1 MVCRVGP
8 SASFT
13 GGERLGAA
21 SASTST
27 MVRPRKRFQSER
39 SLGTIL
45 LVPAISFIA
54 LLVGGPLV
62 LAVWLSFSDA
72 TGGSLSGDF
81 VGLTN
86 FTRAFESAIFRRAL
100 LNTFIFT
107 IASQVLVLVLGRIL
121 AAFLVKDFW
130 GKWILRFFILLPW
143 AAPIALGAIGWKWIF
158 DSLYSVLNWT
168 LEALHLIAPGD
179 FPQWLGEP
187 TLAMVSIIAVHAWRI
202 LPFATVIMLAGQ
214 ASIPQEVEEAA
225 LVDGAVGWRKQVY
238 VTLPMLL
245 PVMTIALLF
254 GIVFTATDMAV
265 VYILTR
271 GGPFNSTH
279 MVSTWAFQTGVL
291 SGSTGAGAAMS
302 LSLFPILVVA
312 AILMLRFAR
321 RVDVGL

>member
-1 MVCRVGP
+1 M
-8 SASFT
+8 
-13 GGERLGAA
+13 GAV

-27 MVRPRKRFQSER
+27 TVRPRRRFESER
-39 SLGTIL
+39 ALGTIM

-62 LAVWLSFSDA
+62 LAVWLSLSDA
-72 TGGSLSGDF
+72 TAGSLSGDF

-107 IASQVLVLVLGRIL
+107 VASQVLVLVLGRVL

-130 GKWILRFFILLPW
+130 GKWILRLFILLPW

-168 LEALHLIAPGD
+168 LQALHFITPGE

-187 TLAMVSIIAVHAWRI
+187 TLAMISIIVVHAWRI
-202 LPFATVIMLAGQ
+202 LPFVTVIMLAGQ

-302 LSLFPILVVA
+302 LSLFPILVVVT
-312 AILMLRFAR
+312 ILMLRFAR

>member
-1 MVCRVGP
+1 M
-8 SASFT
+8 
-13 GGERLGAA
+13 
-21 SASTST
+21 
-27 MVRPRKRFQSER
+27 
-39 SLGTIL
+39 
-45 LVPAISFIA
+45 LVPAISFII
-54 LLVGGPLV
+54 LLVGGPLL

-107 IASQVLVLVLGRIL
+107 IASQILVLVLGRVL
-121 AAFLVKDFW
+121 AGFLAKDFW

-168 LEALHLIAPGD
+168 LQALQLITPAE

-187 TLAMVSIIAVHAWRI
+187 TLAMISIIAVHAWRI

-225 LVDGAVGWRKQVY
+225 LVDGAVGWRKQIY

-302 LSLFPILVVA
+302 LTLFPILVVA
-312 AILMLRFAR
+312 TILMLRFAR

>member
-1 MVCRVGP
+1 
-8 SASFT
+8 
-13 GGERLGAA
+13 LGAA

>member
-1 MVCRVGP
+1 M
-8 SASFT
+8 
-13 GGERLGAA
+13 
-21 SASTST
+21 
-27 MVRPRKRFQSER
+27 
-39 SLGTIL
+39 
-45 LVPAISFIA
+45 LVPAISFIT

-62 LAVWLSFSDA
+62 LAIWLSFSDA

-107 IASQVLVLVLGRIL
+107 VASQVLVLVLGRVL
-121 AAFLVKDFW
+121 AGFLAKDFW

-168 LEALHLIAPGD
+168 LQALQLITPAE

-187 TLAMVSIIAVHAWRI
+187 TLAMISIIAVHAWRI

-225 LVDGAVGWRKQVY
+225 LVDGAVGWRKQIY

-302 LSLFPILVVA
+302 LTLFPILVVA
-312 AILMLRFAR
+312 TVLMLRFAR

>member
-1 MVCRVGP
+1 M
-8 SASFT
+8 
-13 GGERLGAA
+13 
-21 SASTST
+21 
-27 MVRPRKRFQSER
+27 
-39 SLGTIL
+39 

-62 LAVWLSFSDA
+62 LAVWLSLSDA
-72 TGGSLSGDF
+72 TAGSLSGDF

-86 FTRAFESAIFRRAL
+86 FTSAFESAIFRRAL

-107 IASQVLVLVLGRIL
+107 VASQVLVLVLGRVL

-130 GKWILRFFILLPW
+130 GKWILRLFILLPW

-168 LEALHLIAPGD
+168 LQALHFITPGE

-187 TLAMVSIIAVHAWRI
+187 TLAMISIIVVHAWRI

-302 LSLFPILVVA
+302 LSLFPILVVVT
-312 AILMLRFAR
+312 ILMLRFAR

>member
-1 MVCRVGP
+1 M
-8 SASFT
+8 
-13 GGERLGAA
+13 
-21 SASTST
+21 
-27 MVRPRKRFQSER
+27 
-39 SLGTIL
+39 
-45 LVPAISFIA
+45 LVPAISFII
-54 LLVGGPLV
+54 LLVGGPLL

-107 IASQVLVLVLGRIL
+107 IASQILVLVLGRVL
-121 AAFLVKDFW
+121 AGFLAKDFW

-168 LEALHLIAPGD
+168 LQALQLITAAE

-187 TLAMVSIIAVHAWRI
+187 TLAMISIIAVHAWRI

-225 LVDGAVGWRKQVY
+225 LVDGAVGWRKQIY

-302 LSLFPILVVA
+302 LTLFPILVVA
-312 AILMLRFAR
+312 TILMLRFAR

>member
-1 MVCRVGP
+1 M
-8 SASFT
+8 A
-13 GGERLGAA
+13 
-21 SASTST
+21 
-27 MVRPRKRFQSER
+27 
-39 SLGTIL
+39 L
-45 LVPAISFIA
+45 LLPAISFIV
-54 LLVGGPLV
+54 LLVGAPLA
-62 LAVWLSFSDA
+62 LAIWLSFSDA
-72 TGGSLSGDF
+72 TGGSLSGEF
-81 VGLTN
+81 VGFSN
-86 FTRAFESAIFRRAL
+86 FTRAFGSAIFRRAL

-107 IASQVLVLVLGRIL
+107 VASQTLVLVLGRLL

-130 GKWILRFFILLPW
+130 GKWILRFLILLPW

-168 LEALHLIAPGD
+168 LQAIHVITPGD

-187 TLAMVSIIAVHAWRI
+187 TLAMISIIAVHTWRI

-279 MVSTWAFQTGVL
+279 MISTWAFQTGVL

-302 LSLFPILVVA
+302 VFLVPILVV
-312 AILMLRFAR
+312 ITVLMLRFAR

>member
-1 MVCRVGP
+1 M
-8 SASFT
+8 
-13 GGERLGAA
+13 
-21 SASTST
+21 
-27 MVRPRKRFQSER
+27 
-39 SLGTIL
+39 

-62 LAVWLSFSDA
+62 LAVWLSLSDA
-72 TGGSLSGDF
+72 TAGSLSGDF

-107 IASQVLVLVLGRIL
+107 VASQVLVLVLGRVL

-130 GKWILRFFILLPW
+130 GKWILRLFILLPW

-168 LEALHLIAPGD
+168 LQALHFITPGE

-187 TLAMVSIIAVHAWRI
+187 TLAMISIIVVHAWRI

-302 LSLFPILVVA
+302 LTLFPVLVVA
-312 AILMLRFAR
+312 TILMLRFAR

>member
-1 MVCRVGP
+1 M
-8 SASFT
+8 
-13 GGERLGAA
+13 
-21 SASTST
+21 
-27 MVRPRKRFQSER
+27 
-39 SLGTIL
+39 
-45 LVPAISFIA
+45 LVPAISFII
-54 LLVGGPLV
+54 LLVGGPLL
-62 LAVWLSFSDA
+62 LAIWLSFSDA

-107 IASQVLVLVLGRIL
+107 IASQVLVLVLGRVL
-121 AAFLVKDFW
+121 AGFLAKDFW

-168 LEALHLIAPGD
+168 LQALQLITPAE
-179 FPQWLGEP
+179 FPRWLGEP
-187 TLAMVSIIAVHAWRI
+187 TLAMISIIAVHAWRI

-225 LVDGAVGWRKQVY
+225 LVDGAVGWRKQIY

-302 LSLFPILVVA
+302 LTLFPILVVA
-312 AILMLRFAR
+312 TILMLRFAR

>member
-1 MVCRVGP
+1 M
-8 SASFT
+8 
-13 GGERLGAA
+13 L
-21 SASTST
+21 
-27 MVRPRKRFQSER
+27 RPRRRFESQR
-39 SLGTIL
+39 ALGTIM
-45 LVPAISFIA
+45 LVPAISFII
-54 LLVGGPLV
+54 LLVGGPLL

-107 IASQVLVLVLGRIL
+107 IASQVLVLVLGRVL
-121 AAFLVKDFW
+121 AGFLAKDFW

-168 LEALHLIAPGD
+168 LQAMQLITPAE

-187 TLAMVSIIAVHAWRI
+187 TLAMISIIAVHAWRI

-225 LVDGAVGWRKQVY
+225 LVDGAVGWRKQIY

-302 LSLFPILVVA
+302 LTLFPILVVA
-312 AILMLRFAR
+312 TILMLRFAR

>member
-1 MVCRVGP
+1 M
-8 SASFT
+8 
-13 GGERLGAA
+13 GAV

-27 MVRPRKRFQSER
+27 TVRPRRRFESER
-39 SLGTIL
+39 ALGTIM

-62 LAVWLSFSDA
+62 LAVWLSLSDA
-72 TGGSLSGDF
+72 TAGSLSGDF

-107 IASQVLVLVLGRIL
+107 VASQVLVLVLGRVL

-168 LEALHLIAPGD
+168 LQALHFITPGE

-187 TLAMVSIIAVHAWRI
+187 TLAMISIIVVHAWRI

-302 LSLFPILVVA
+302 LSLFPILVVVT
-312 AILMLRFAR
+312 ILMLRFAR

>member
-1 MVCRVGP
+1 M
-8 SASFT
+8 
-13 GGERLGAA
+13 L
-21 SASTST
+21 
-27 MVRPRKRFQSER
+27 RPRRRFESQR
-39 SLGTIL
+39 ALGTIM
-45 LVPAISFIA
+45 LVPAISFII
-54 LLVGGPLV
+54 LLVGGPLL

-72 TGGSLSGDF
+72 TGGSMSGDF

-107 IASQVLVLVLGRIL
+107 IASQVLVLVLGRVL
-121 AAFLVKDFW
+121 AGFLAKDFW

-168 LEALHLIAPGD
+168 LQAMQLITPAE

-187 TLAMVSIIAVHAWRI
+187 TLAMISIIAVHAWRI

-225 LVDGAVGWRKQVY
+225 LVDGAVGWRKQIY

-302 LSLFPILVVA
+302 LTLFPILVVA
-312 AILMLRFAR
+312 TILMLRFAR

>member
-1 MVCRVGP
+1 M
-8 SASFT
+8 
-13 GGERLGAA
+13 L
-21 SASTST
+21 
-27 MVRPRKRFQSER
+27 RPRRRFESQR
-39 SLGTIL
+39 ALGTIM
-45 LVPAISFIA
+45 LVPAISFII
-54 LLVGGPLV
+54 LLVGGPLL

-107 IASQVLVLVLGRIL
+107 IASQVLVLVLGRVL
-121 AAFLVKDFW
+121 AGFLAKDFW

-168 LEALHLIAPGD
+168 LQALQLITPAE

-187 TLAMVSIIAVHAWRI
+187 TLAMISIIAVHAWRI

-225 LVDGAVGWRKQVY
+225 LVDGAVGWRKQIY
-238 VTLPMLL
+238 VSLPMLS

-302 LSLFPILVVA
+302 LTLFPILVVA
-312 AILMLRFAR
+312 TILMLRFAR

>member
-1 MVCRVGP
+1 M
-8 SASFT
+8 
-13 GGERLGAA
+13 L
-21 SASTST
+21 
-27 MVRPRKRFQSER
+27 RPRRRFESQR
-39 SLGTIL
+39 ALGTIM
-45 LVPAISFIA
+45 LVPAISFII
-54 LLVGGPLV
+54 LLVGGPLL

-107 IASQVLVLVLGRIL
+107 IASQVLVLVLGRVL
-121 AAFLVKDFW
+121 AGFLAKDFW

-168 LEALHLIAPGD
+168 LQALQLITPAE

-187 TLAMVSIIAVHAWRI
+187 TLAMISIIAVHAWRI

-225 LVDGAVGWRKQVY
+225 LVDGAVGWRKQIY

-302 LSLFPILVVA
+302 LTLFPILVVA
-312 AILMLRFAR
+312 TILMLRFAR

>member
-1 MVCRVGP
+1 MVHR
-8 SASFT
+8 
-13 GGERLGAA
+13 
-21 SASTST
+21 
-27 MVRPRKRFQSER
+27 RKRLDNER
-39 SLGTIL
+39 SLGTL
-45 LVPAISFIA
+45 LLIPAISFIV
-54 LLVGGPLV
+54 LLVGGPLL

-100 LNTFIFT
+100 FNTFIFT
-107 IASQVLVLVLGRIL
+107 IGSQVLVVILGRL
-121 AAFLVKDFW
+121 LSNFLVKDFK
-130 GKWILRFFILLPW
+130 GKWVLRALILLPW

-168 LEALHLIAPGD
+168 LQAVNLISPGD

-187 TLAMVSIIAVHAWRI
+187 TLAMMSIIAVHAWRI

-214 ASIPQEVEEAA
+214 AAIPQEVEEAA

-245 PVMTIALLF
+245 PVMTIAVLF

-302 LSLFPILVVA
+302 LFLFPILVIVT
-312 AILMLRFAR
+312 ILMLRFAR

>member
-1 MVCRVGP
+1 M
-8 SASFT
+8 
-13 GGERLGAA
+13 
-21 SASTST
+21 
-27 MVRPRKRFQSER
+27 
-39 SLGTIL
+39 
-45 LVPAISFIA
+45 LVPAISFII
-54 LLVGGPLV
+54 LLVGGPLL

-107 IASQVLVLVLGRIL
+107 IASQVLVLVLGRVL
-121 AAFLVKDFW
+121 AGFLAKDFW

-168 LEALHLIAPGD
+168 LQALQLITPAE

-187 TLAMVSIIAVHAWRI
+187 TLAMISIIAVHAWRI

-225 LVDGAVGWRKQVY
+225 LVDGAVGWRKQIY

-302 LSLFPILVVA
+302 LTLFPILVVA
-312 AILMLRFAR
+312 TILMLRFAR

>member
-1 MVCRVGP
+1 M
-8 SASFT
+8 
-13 GGERLGAA
+13 
-21 SASTST
+21 
-27 MVRPRKRFQSER
+27 
-39 SLGTIL
+39 
-45 LVPAISFIA
+45 LVPAISFII

-107 IASQVLVLVLGRIL
+107 VASQVLVLVLGRVL
-121 AAFLVKDFW
+121 AGFLAKDFW

-168 LEALHLIAPGD
+168 LQALQLITPAE

-187 TLAMVSIIAVHAWRI
+187 TLAMISIIVVHAWRI

-225 LVDGAVGWRKQVY
+225 LVDGAVGWRKQIY

-302 LSLFPILVVA
+302 LTLFPILVVA
-312 AILMLRFAR
+312 TVLMLRFAR

>member
-1 MVCRVGP
+1 MGAV
-8 SASFT
+8 SA
-13 GGERLGAA
+13 
-21 SASTST
+21 TST
-27 MVRPRKRFQSER
+27 MMRPRRRFQSQR
-39 SLGTIL
+39 ALGTIM

-62 LAVWLSFSDA
+62 LAIWLSLSDA

-107 IASQVLVLVLGRIL
+107 VGSQVLVLVLGRVL

-130 GKWILRFFILLPW
+130 GKWILRFLILLPW

-168 LEALHLIAPGD
+168 LQALHFINPAE

-187 TLAMVSIIAVHAWRI
+187 TLAMISIIAVHAWRI

-225 LVDGAVGWRKQVY
+225 LVDGAVGWRKQIY

-302 LSLFPILVVA
+302 LFLFPILVVVS
-312 AILMLRFAR
+312 ILMLQFAR